1 MPGFILNIGKD
12 KLTFPEE
19 VRKKLVINRMEGDDF
34 QLERHVVNKFMND
47 RLFADTHDYIV
58 VVEGIVLNNHELKA
72 KYQSETWL
80 DCVVHMYEKEGETF
94 FNAFR
99 GSFSGVLYDK
109 RAGKWI
115 VYTCHTGEKQVF
127 YQQIGEKFLMASEMR
142 LDRKSVV

>member
-80 DCVVHMYEKEGETF
+80 DCVVHMYEKEGATT
-94 FNAFR
+94 AISR
-99 GSFSGVLYDK
+99 SRPYCAACSALS
-109 RAGKWI
+109 
-115 VYTCHTGEKQVF
+115 HTEP
-127 YQQIGEKFLMASEMR
+127 S
-142 LDRKSVV
+142 SHSPSPSTT